1 MSTISIIIPC
11 YNKAKYLSET
21 LNSVIG
27 QTYCNWE
34 CIIINDGST
43 DETEKIAK
51 QYIDK
56 DQRIKYIYQS
66 NQGVSSARNN
76 GITISSGKYIL
87 PLDADDT
94 IDPTYIEKAISHFEN
109 YPDTKLVYC
118 KAEKIGIEFGPY
130 YFPEYTYDNLIWKNT
145 FHNSCIFK
153 RSDFDKTPGYNL
165 NMKQGYEDYDFWL
178 SLIGPQ
184 DIVYC
189 INEPLFHYRILN
201 NSRNV
206 DAFKHR
212 EELLIQIYHNHKDIY
227 APYAERIIIEHR
239 RFELEHNHAME
250 IYNTTAYKLGYTLLQ
265 PFVFAKHFFYRIFK
279 TNKP

>member
-1 MSTISIIIPC
+1 MVIISFIIPC
-11 YNKAKYLSET
+11 YNKADFLSET
-21 LNSVIG
+21 LDSVLS
-27 QTYCNWE
+27 QTFHNWE
-34 CIIINDGST
+34 CIIINDGSS
-43 DETEKIAK
+43 DETEIIAK
-51 QYIDK
+51 KYINSDL
-56 DQRIKYIYQS
+56 RFKYIYQS

-76 GITISSGKYIL
+76 GISFSSGKYIL

-94 IDPTYIEKAISHFEN
+94 IDPTYVEKAISHFEN
-109 YPDTKLVYC
+109 YPNTKLVYC
-118 KAEKIGIEFGPY
+118 KADKIGTESGPY
-130 YFPEYTYDNLIWKNT
+130 YFPEYTYENLIWKNT

-153 RSDFDKTPGYNL
+153 RIDFDNTSGYNL

-184 DIVYC
+184 DMVFC

-201 NSRNV
+201 DSRNV

-227 APYAERIIIEHR
+227 APYVERIIIEHR

-250 IYNTTAYKLGYTLLQ
+250 IYNTAAYKLGYKLIH
-265 PFVFAKHFFYRIFK
+265 PFVYIKNLFRRILHQ
-279 TNKP
+279 